1 MLNHLRAKLQQ
12 GTPTLGTFV
21 QLGDP
26 ALIECLALAGLDYV
40 VLDLEHGPSSLAGAA
55 AQILAAERHGLTP
68 LVRVKEASRASV
80 MNLLD
85 LGAQGLVIPAIKTVE
100 QVRRLVQYGKYAPLG
115 ERGFGPSRA
124 SAFTYAPELR
134 DLGAYL
140 ESCNRETLLLPQ
152 CETREC
158 LEQVEEIVQVEGVD
172 GLFIGPFDLSIALG
186 VPAQFEA
193 EIMQAALQRIRAAC
207 QAAGKYC
214 FIYADRTRARQRLGQ
229 GFHSVAT
236 SMDTVELIH
245 AYQGLVRGIRGQAPE
260 GVSG

>member
-1 MLNHLRAKLQQ
+1 MHNRLRAHLQQ

-40 VLDLEHGPSSLAGAA
+40 VLDMEHGPSSLAGAA
-55 AQILAAERHGLTP
+55 AQILAAERHSLTP
-68 LVRVKEASRASV
+68 LVRVKDASRASV

-85 LGAQGLVIPAIKTVE
+85 QGAQGLVIPAVKTVE
-100 QVRRLVQYGKYAPLG
+100 EVRRLVQYGKYAPLG

-124 SAFTYAPELR
+124 SGFTYAPELH
-134 DLGAYL
+134 DLGQYL
-140 ESCNRETLLLPQ
+140 ARCNRETLLLPQ

-158 LEQVEEIVQVEGVD
+158 LERVEEIVQVAGVD

-193 EIMQAALQRIRAAC
+193 PVMQNALQRILVAC

-214 FIYADRTRARQRLGQ
+214 FIYADRTRARQRFGQ

-245 AYQGLVRGIRGQAPE
+245 AFQRLVRDVRGE
-260 GVSG
+260 GP

>member
-1 MLNHLRAKLQQ
+1 M
-12 GTPTLGTFV
+12 

-26 ALIECLALAGLDYV
+26 AIIECLALAGLDYV
-40 VLDLEHGPSSLAGAA
+40 VLDLEHGPGSVAGAA
-55 AQILAAERHGLTP
+55 AQILAAERHSLTP
-68 LVRVKEASRASV
+68 LVRVKDTSRAAV

-85 LGAQGLVIPAIKTVE
+85 QGAQGLVIPAIKTVE
-100 QVRRLVQYGKYAPLG
+100 EVQRLVQYGKYAPLG

-124 SAFTYAPELR
+124 SAFSYAPALQN
-134 DLGAYL
+134 LGEYL
-140 ESCNRETLLLPQ
+140 ARCNRETLLLPQ

-193 EIMQAALQRIRAAC
+193 EVMQRALRRILTAC

-214 FIYADRTRARQRLGQ
+214 FIYADRTRARQRLEE

-245 AYQGLVRGIRGQAPE
+245 AYQRLVRAVRGEAPE
-260 GVSG
+260 GVRTRTPREQRAERTAERR

>member
-1 MLNHLRAKLQQ
+1 MHNRLRAHLQQ

-21 QLGDP
+21 QLGGP
-26 ALIECLALAGLDYV
+26 AIIECLALAGLDYV
-40 VLDLEHGPSSLAGAA
+40 VLDLEHGPGSLAGAA

-68 LVRVKEASRASV
+68 LVRVKEVSRPAV

-85 LGAQGLVIPAIKTVE
+85 QGAQGLVIPAIKTVAE
-100 QVRRLVQYGKYAPLG
+100 VRRLVQYGKYAPLG

-124 SAFTYAPELR
+124 SAFAYAPALH
-134 DLGAYL
+134 DLGQYL
-140 ESCNRETLLLPQ
+140 ASCNRETLLLPQ

-158 LEQVEEIVQVEGVD
+158 LEQVEAIVQVDGVD

-186 VPAQFEA
+186 VPGQFEA
-193 EIMQAALQRIRAAC
+193 EVMQAALQRILAAC

-214 FIYADRTRARQRLGQ
+214 FIYADRTRARQRLAQ

-236 SMDTVELIH
+236 SMDTVELIR
-245 AYQGLVRGIRGQAPE
+245 AYQGLVRDVRGEAPQ
-260 GVSG
+260 GGD

>member
-1 MLNHLRAKLQQ
+1 MHNSLRARLQQ
-12 GTPTLGTFV
+12 GAPALGTFV
-21 QLGDP
+21 QLGGTTI
-26 ALIECLALAGLDYV
+26 IECLALAGLDYV
-40 VLDLEHGPSSLAGAA
+40 VLDLEHGPVSLAGAA
-55 AQILAAERHGLTP
+55 AQILAAERHQLTP
-68 LVRVKEASRASV
+68 LVRVKDASRASV

-85 LGAQGLVIPAIKTVE
+85 QGAQGLVVPAVKTVDE
-100 QVRRLVQYGKYAPLG
+100 VRRLVQYAKYAPLG
-115 ERGFGPSRA
+115 ERGFGPSRT
-124 SAFTYAPELR
+124 SSFTYSPALH

-158 LEQVEEIVQVEGVD
+158 LEHVEEIVNIAGVD

-193 EIMQAALQRIRAAC
+193 ELMQAALQRILAAC

-214 FIYADRTRARQRLGQ
+214 FIYADRTRARQRFAQ

-236 SMDTVELIH
+236 SMDTVELIR
-245 AYQGLVRGIRGQAPE
+245 AFQLLVQDVRGEEQ
-260 GVSG
+260 